1 MSERFRVDI
10 LTASA
15 SKFFR
20 VDELAALE
28 CSLMLEFPHE
38 SGSKVSADTEPPFLK
53 PTAPGLDHDDIRSG
67 LLVINYG
74 WSNLRGIRHW
84 RANRLWR
91 VWFGTGPLGKF
102 WLSTRIGDGLSGD
115 KISANDKLRGLP

>member
-1 MSERFRVDI
+1 VSERFRVDM
-10 LTASA
+10 LTAYA
-15 SKFFR
+15 SNCFR

-53 PTAPGLDHDDIRSG
+53 PMAPGLDHDDIRSG

-84 RANRLWR
+84 RANRLWH

-102 WLSTRIGDGLSGD
+102 WLSTRIGDGLTGD
-115 KISANDKLRGLP
+115 KISANNKLRGLP